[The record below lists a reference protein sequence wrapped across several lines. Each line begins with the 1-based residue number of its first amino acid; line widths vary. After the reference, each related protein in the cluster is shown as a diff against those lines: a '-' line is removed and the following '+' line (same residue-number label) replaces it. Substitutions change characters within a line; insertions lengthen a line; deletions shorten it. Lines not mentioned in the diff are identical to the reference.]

1 MTGLVAQEAQLPSL
15 AGLAVPLLPPGWAPR
30 VWREKVGRGVA
41 SPRRRSKTL
50 LLVTVP

>member
-15 AGLAVPLLPPGWAPR
+15 AGLAEPVLPPGWAPH
-30 VWREKVGRGVA
+30 VWREKAGGGVA